1 MPQYYFDLKDRN
13 GTTVDEEGLTLRD
26 LQAARNEAA
35 LALGVMARDA
45 AITALDGV
53 EQLEIEV
60 RDDDTRALGR
70 KSSRDGLAD
79 TGCRAGHE
87 CSCSPKVH
95 SSYSSI
101 VENGTFW
108 RVKFVHLFARKNRL
122 LTKDKSRCPNYQKG
136 QGEL

>member
-53 EQLEIEV
+53 EQMEIEV
-60 RDDDTRALGR
+60 RDDDGPVMLVRFSFEISR
-70 KSSRDGLAD
+70 KKQS
-79 TGCRAGHE
+79 
-87 CSCSPKVH
+87 
-95 SSYSSI
+95 
-101 VENGTFW
+101 
-108 RVKFVHLFARKNRL
+108 
-122 LTKDKSRCPNYQKG
+122 
-136 QGEL
+136 